1 MVTNVLINALGQALF
16 ESCGQALLIYVA
28 LQIVIRLFPGISS
41 KNRYRISYFA
51 LTAIC
56 GWFLVTLVQTYVN
69 ALSVPNYSLLIS
81 SHLINNIKFTPTL
94 LQQAEIYIS
103 KYAKYITGLYLTGLL
118 LQGFRLAGG
127 LVHINYIRKQKNL
140 LNDSLWSQR
149 AGMLAK
155 TLAIGKKVS
164 LYFSEHVQIPLTI
177 GHLKP
182 IIVFPL
188 ALINNLDNDQVEA
201 ILLHELAHI
210 KRNDY
215 LLNLLQCIM
224 ETILCFNPFAWLLS
238 NEIREEREYCCDDI
252 VVGTDYNNYSYASAL
267 FIIAQQNTQTYSL
280 AMASAGSKKYPLL
293 NRIKRLHNMKTSYS
307 LPKFNL
313 IVIVAIAA
321 IGALLAWGIPQ
332 YGFAKTVAAKKHKTV
347 IHRLDK
353 FAISAPV
360 KDAKDNNIAQPY
372 QKEAAIVTPDTT
384 AKAIVN
390 TKSRFKIVI
399 DENGNKKEYNSVN
412 ELPDS
417 EKAEFLEE
425 NPSLASMGLD
435 SQKLMAMVD
444 FTKSPE
450 WQKQMRDMKFQAE
463 AMSKKFNSPEWQKQV
478 AEMQKQGEKM
488 GKKFNSPEWKKQ
500 VAEMQEQGEKMGK
513 QFNSPE
519 YKKQM
524 DEMQA
529 KIQAEFNSADY
540 QKQMAD
546 MQAKIQAEFNG
557 PEYQKQMAE
566 MGQKM
571 QEQFNSPEWKKQAE
585 DMKMQSKEMSKA
597 AQKQFNSPEW
607 KKQMRDIQKSAEK
620 MGKQFNSPEWQ
631 KQMENLQKSIQDEVK
646 QNMEKAQLDSVQSD
660 TPPAN

>member
-41 KNRYRISYFA
+41 KNRYRMGYFA
-51 LTAIC
+51 LTAMC
-56 GWFLVTLVQTYVN
+56 GWFLVTLVQTYIS
-69 ALSVPNYSLLIS
+69 AIAAPNYPLFINSQFIS
-81 SHLINNIKFTPTL
+81 NTKFAPTL

-149 AGMLAK
+149 AAMLAK

-164 LYFSEHVQIPLTI
+164 LYFSGHVQIPLTI

-267 FIIAQQNTQTYSL
+267 FIIAQQNTQNYTL

-313 IVIVAIAA
+313 IVIIAIAA
-321 IGALLAWGIPQ
+321 IGALLVWGIPQ
-332 YGFAKTVAAKKHKTV
+332 YSFAKTVATKKHKVTT
-347 IHRLDK
+347 HPLDK
-353 FAISAPV
+353 FATPVPV

-372 QKEAAIVTPDTT
+372 QKAAAIVTPDTT
-384 AKAIVN
+384 AKAVAH
-390 TKSRFKIVI
+390 TKRFKIVI
-399 DENGNKKEYNSVN
+399 DENGNKREYNSVE

-417 EKAEFLEE
+417 EKAVFLKE
-425 NPSLASMGLD
+425 NASFKDSLNFTGLANFEASP
-435 SQKLMAMVD
+435 Q
-444 FTKSPE
+444 
-450 WQKQMRDMKFQAE
+450 WQKQVLAMNEAIGKMDIQFNNNPRFKKQMLDMQLK
-463 AMSKKFNSPEWQKQV
+463 MKKQFNSPEWKKQM
-478 AEMQKQGEKM
+478 ADMKIQAKKMQEQ
-488 GKKFNSPEWKKQ
+488 FNSPQWKKQ

-513 QFNSPE
+513 KFNSPE
-519 YKKQM
+519 YKEQM

-540 QKQMAD
+540 QKQMAE
-546 MQAKIQAEFNG
+546 MQAKIHAR
-557 PEYQKQMAE
+557 
-566 MGQKM
+566 
-571 QEQFNSPEWKKQAE
+571 FNSPEWKAQMDAIAKQSAE
-585 DMKMQSKEMSKA
+585 IGKA

-607 KKQMRDIQKSAEK
+607 KKQMKEIQKSAEK

-631 KQMENLQKSIQDEVK
+631 KQMKDLQKSIQDEVK

>member
-41 KNRYRISYFA
+41 KNRYRMGYFA
-51 LTAIC
+51 LTAMC
-56 GWFLVTLVQTYVN
+56 GWFLVTLVQTYIS
-69 ALSVPNYSLLIS
+69 AIAAPNYPLFINSQFIS
-81 SHLINNIKFTPTL
+81 NTKFAPTL

-149 AGMLAK
+149 AAMLAK

-210 KRNDY
+210 KRSDY

-238 NEIREEREYCCDDI
+238 NQIREEREYCCDDI

-313 IVIVAIAA
+313 IVIIAIAA

-332 YGFAKTVAAKKHKTV
+332 YGFAKTVAAKKHKATT
-347 IHRLDK
+347 HPLDK
-353 FAISAPV
+353 FATPAPV

-372 QKEAAIVTPDTT
+372 QKAAAIVTPDTT
-384 AKAIVN
+384 AKAVAH
-390 TKSRFKIVI
+390 TKRFKIVI
-399 DENGNKKEYNSVN
+399 DENGNKREYNSIE

-417 EKAEFLEE
+417 EKVVFLRE
-425 NPSLASMGLD
+425 NSSLASMGLD

-500 VAEMQEQGEKMGK
+500 VAEMQKQGEEMGK
-513 QFNSPE
+513 KFNNPE
-519 YKKQM
+519 Y
-524 DEMQA
+524 
-529 KIQAEFNSADY
+529 I
-540 QKQMAD
+540 KQMAD
-546 MQAKIQAEFNG
+546 MQAKIQAEFNS
-557 PEYQKQMAE
+557 PEYQKQMAD
-566 MGQKM
+566 M
-571 QEQFNSPEWKKQAE
+571 QAKLQAEFNNPEWQKHIKVIS
-585 DMKMQSKEMSKA
+585 MQSKELGKAMS
-597 AQKQFNSPEW
+597 KQFNSPEW
-607 KKQMRDIQKSAEK
+607 KKQMKDIQKSAEK
-620 MGKQFNSPEWQ
+620 MGKQFSSPEWQ
-631 KQMENLQKSIQDEVK
+631 KQMEDLQNSIQDEVK
-646 QNMEKAQLDSVQSD
+646 QNMEKAQTQLDSVQQA
-660 TPPAN
+660 TPGN